1 MVAHWLKSHGV
12 ISLCGS
18 FFNSTSSPA
27 KDPSIVYALR
37 WETMPEN
44 QDQPRSPV
52 PAPTP
57 LMLYKFID
65 PNVATP
71 VKYAVSPGRPEKNVP
86 LIFVSAKKIH
96 LSLPP
101 TWQNA
106 PGTVR
111 IIDCKGK
118 EVARDD
124 VAHAGNDIS
133 IEMNSINVQSGFYLV
148 SLRAGALTWK
158 GRVVIIR

>member
-1 MVAHWLKSHGV
+1 
-12 ISLCGS
+12 
-18 FFNSTSSPA
+18 
-27 KDPSIVYALR
+27 
-37 WETMPEN
+37 
-44 QDQPRSPV
+44 
-52 PAPTP
+52 
-57 LMLYKFID
+57 MLYKFKD

-106 PGTVR
+106 TGTVR
-111 IIDCKGK
+111 IIDSKGK
-118 EVARDD
+118 EVARND
-124 VAHAGNDIS
+124 VAHARKGIFID
-133 IEMNSINVQSGFYLV
+133 MNSIDVQSGFYLV
-148 SLRAGALTWK
+148 SLRAGALTWR